1 MTRDGL
7 NTLKEI
13 ERKVDKLREEVG
25 NMKVRFHDFYTLEE
39 DVEDREAHEHLS
51 DAREVMENVE
61 MSMMYVVRTL
71 QRAYKAEK
79 ELMDFYDGLLG

>member
-25 NMKVRFHDFYTLEE
+25 NMKVRIYDFYTLEE
-39 DVEDREAHEHLS
+39 DVEDRDAYGHLF
-51 DAREVMENVE
+51 DVCEVMDNVE
-61 MSMMYVVRTL
+61 ISMVYVVNTL
-71 QRAYKAEK
+71 QRAHKAEK